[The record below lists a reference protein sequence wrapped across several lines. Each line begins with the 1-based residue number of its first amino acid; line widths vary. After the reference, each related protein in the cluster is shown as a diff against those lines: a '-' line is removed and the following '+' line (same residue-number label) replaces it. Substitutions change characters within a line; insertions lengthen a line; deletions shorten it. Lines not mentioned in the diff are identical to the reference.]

1 VSQGI
6 SLNELARRLGRAKS
20 GLHKLAKNG
29 QIPRNA
35 DNTFDENAVREA
47 LEANTD
53 PARRKP
59 VHRSP
64 VHANSEHGVR
74 RSVVSTED
82 EAKAAVGLIIKVL
95 RAEGSSVDDL
105 AEVDFGM
112 ARTAD
117 TILKAY
123 ERDLKM
129 AQRRKELVPL
139 ASVKQ
144 HIEKAFIGYRQ
155 AIQRLPSRFAAQIA
169 AEAGCDASV
178 LDASL
183 SKAIATVLDELSSP
197 VVRA

>member
-1 VSQGI
+1 VGVSKR
-6 SLNELARRLGRAKS
+6 EVARQLGVS
-20 GLHKLAKNG
+20 
-29 QIPRNA
+29 
-35 DNTFDENAVREA
+35 DTAVRKAIKAGRIKELPDGTID
-47 LEANTD
+47 LEDARKAWASSTD
-53 PARRKP
+53 PARTKVREP
-59 VHRSP
+59 ANQGSQSP
-64 VHANSEHGVR
+64 AVR
-74 RSVVSTED
+74 TED
-82 EAKAAVGLIIKVL
+82 EARAAVGLILKVL

-139 ASVKQ
+139 ATVKQ

-169 AEAGCDASV
+169 AEAGCDAST